1 MARSD
6 MRENWSLET
15 AHPATSLRTFFLIF
29 SSFFKPSD
37 LLDRRKDEF
46 VFCGDSPNDE
56 PLFQYF
62 PISCGVANVKDFKSE
77 MTHLPKYVST
87 SKGGKGF
94 IEICKK
100 IFRL

>member
-1 MARSD
+1 MNAWFGDYSK
-6 MRENWSLET
+6 LEMN
-15 AHPATSLRTFFLIF
+15 RIF
-29 SSFFKPSD
+29 TKEIFD
-37 LLDRRKDEF
+37 IDLDRYKDDF

-62 PISCGVANVKDFKSE
+62 PNSFGVANVKDFQSE
-77 MTHLPKYVST
+77 ITYLPAYVSR

-100 IFRL
+100 FLDSD